1 MQTKLTSWLSLI
13 ALFAL
18 FTAPIFG
25 QAPASAT
32 ASSTQSPGTIK
43 VKRSMGTVVAEDI
56 VTKATQELKD
66 EMVIGQGTIVRTGG
80 GNSSVVLLFSN
91 GASVSLT
98 HDSVLNIETFTQDPF
113 AENASFRPE
122 NATEEPSVS
131 TTSIKL
137 TKGELIGNVKKLK
150 RGGLVESKFT
160 VSTPVGAAGIR
171 GTTFRITY
179 RPDGNGRYSFTLT
192 TIEGNVQL
200 TVASGTVSA
209 PPVSV
214 TDNKEVIITNIE
226 VNVVNNQVTA
236 TTAAGQTATVTA
248 APVPV
253 VDAPV
258 TTVQQVQA
266 VAAQLVQAVANVV
279 FATPATPAPKPVEKP
294 VEKPAETPAPKP
306 ADPSPTP
313 GNTTTQQRVTNP

>member
-25 QAPASAT
+25 QTPPSVTVSAT
-32 ASSTQSPGTIK
+32 QAPGTIRI
-43 VKRSMGTVVAEDI
+43 KRLVGSVVAEDI
-56 VTKATQELKD
+56 VTKAKMELKNED
-66 EMVIGQGTIVRTGG
+66 VIGQGTIVRTGG

-91 GASVSLT
+91 GASINLN
-98 HDSVLNIETFTQDPF
+98 HDSELNIETFTQDPF
-113 AENASFRPE
+113 AENSSFRPE

-150 RGGLVESKFT
+150 KGGSVESKFT

-179 RPDGNGRYSFTLT
+179 RPDGNGRYNFILT

-214 TDNKEVIITNIE
+214 TDNKEVIITNVE

-236 TTAAGQTATVTA
+236 TTATGQTATVTA

-258 TTVQQVQA
+258 TTVQQVQV

-279 FATPATPAPKPVEKP
+279 FTTPATVVTPK
-294 VEKPAETPAPKP
+294 ATPPPPTPTPDKQP
-306 ADPSPTP
+306 DPTPQPSPGATSKEPRITTP
-313 GNTTTQQRVTNP
+313 